1 MHRARH
7 LAALSSIA
15 AALVVGGGG
24 GAVQAAAPAP
34 TCGEPVAIA
43 LVHDLAAP
51 TFVSVSGNWSG
62 TVDGVTVQ
70 GTFSIES
77 DHVGNQGF
85 HLVVDVATAD
95 AVITAV
101 EIVATPLNTDELLPR
116 VSQTLV
122 IDPATPDLDLFL
134 KLPRPDDD
142 SPVSLRLED
151 VLIHVVYCGEA
162 PATDTSSGGSGSG
175 GRDLP
180 GTGAPRSTGVA
191 AAFAAGV
198 TALGLLALRVA
209 RRRDQQALLL
219 ASPRVHTPSTGR

>member
-7 LAALSSIA
+7 LSALASVA
-15 AALVVGGGG
+15 TTLLLGGG
-24 GAVQAAAPAP
+24 GAPAHGAAPAP

-51 TFVSVSGNWSG
+51 TFVSASGGWSG

-77 DHVGNQGF
+77 DHVDNLGF
-85 HLVVDVATAD
+85 HLVVDVETAD

-101 EIVATPLNTDELLPR
+101 EIVATPFNNDELLPR

-122 IDPATPDLDLFL
+122 IDPATADLDLFL

-162 PATDTSSGGSGSG
+162 PAPDSGSGGSGGG

-191 AAFAAGV
+191 AALAAGV
-198 TALGLLALRVA
+198 TALGLLARLVA

-219 ASPRVHTPSTGR
+219 ASPRVQTPSTGR